1 MSDAALDRRHEFGAF
16 DSMSTEELEAILRMD
31 SYGGENGKYDTDAI
45 LYILEVI
52 DKRQNES
59 AEEKKERTERALEE
73 FKTWYLPSAQEGSF
87 LYYTEEKEPDRAG
100 RPARRLLRR
109 AALIAAVLAGIF
121 ALVLTAQAAGIN
133 IFGAIARWSDETFS
147 FAVSNASYKG
157 NGGGWLAA
165 CRQELED
172 AGLPAEYL
180 PTWLPDGY
188 TPGELEILQ
197 LQAFT
202 QVYLPFEEIDGNS
215 IDISIFIFKDSTSF
229 ERNLLQKNTGY
240 VDQYVVNEH
249 DIYLFFNNNVLN
261 GSCIDNSTNTIIS
274 ISGSLSQN
282 DMIRIFSSIEGLK

>member
-52 DKRQNES
+52 DKRQNET

-121 ALVLTAQAAGIN
+121 ALMLTAQAAGID

-188 TPGELEILQ
+188 TPGELEIDKFNALTKISLQ
-197 LQAFT
+197 IEKTNNQ
-202 QVYLPFEEIDGNS
+202 Y
-215 IDISIFIFKDSTSF
+215 IDISISIISDSTLLDY
-229 ERNLLQKNTGY
+229 NLFQKNNEDVG
-240 VDQYVVNEH
+240 QY
-249 DIYLFFNNNVLN
+249 DINGHTAYLFDNQGVLNGTCINNNV
-261 GSCIDNSTNTIIS
+261 IIS
-274 ISGSLSQN
+274 ISGPLSQKE
-282 DMIRIFSSIEGLK
+282 MERIFDSIEGLQ

>member
-1 MSDAALDRRHEFGAF
+1 MMSDAALDRRHEFGAF

-52 DKRQNES
+52 DKRQNET

-121 ALVLTAQAAGIN
+121 ALMLTAQAAGID

-188 TPGELEILQ
+188 TPGELEIDKFNALTKISLQ
-197 LQAFT
+197 IEKTNNQ
-202 QVYLPFEEIDGNS
+202 Y
-215 IDISIFIFKDSTSF
+215 IDISISIISDSTLLDY
-229 ERNLLQKNTGY
+229 NLFQKNNEDVG
-240 VDQYVVNEH
+240 QY
-249 DIYLFFNNNVLN
+249 DINGHTAYLFDNQGVLNGTCINNNV
-261 GSCIDNSTNTIIS
+261 IIS
-274 ISGSLSQN
+274 ISGPLSQKE
-282 DMIRIFSSIEGLK
+282 MERIFDSIEGLQ

>member
-52 DKRQNES
+52 DKRRNET

-87 LYYTEEKEPDRAG
+87 LYYTEEKAPDRAG

-121 ALVLTAQAAGIN
+121 ALMLTAQAAGID

-188 TPGELEILQ
+188 TPGELEISKLH
-197 LQAFT
+197 AFSKI
-202 QVYLPFEEIDGNS
+202 YLPLQGSNAQS
-215 IDISIFIFKDSTSF
+215 IDISIFVFVDSSSL
-229 ERNLLQKNTGY
+229 EKYLLQKNIGD
-240 VDQYVVNEH
+240 VDQSTISEH
-249 DIYLFFNNNVLN
+249 NIYLFYNYNVLN
-261 GSCIDNSTNTIIS
+261 GSCIIDNTIIS
-274 ISGSLSQN
+274 VSGPLSQN
-282 DMIRIFSSIEGLK
+282 DMIRMFESIKGLQ

>member
-52 DKRQNES
+52 DKRQNET
-59 AEEKKERTERALEE
+59 AGEKKERTERALEE

-87 LYYTEEKEPDRAG
+87 LYYTEEKEPDRAE

-121 ALVLTAQAAGIN
+121 ALMLTAQAAGID

-188 TPGELEILQ
+188 TPGELEITQ
-197 LQAFT
+197 FHDFT
-202 QVYLPFEEIDGNS
+202 KIYLPLDESSGNFIDV
-215 IDISIFIFKDSTSF
+215 FIFTFSDSTSF
-229 ERNLLQKNTGY
+229 EKNLLQKNAGN
-240 VDQYVVNEH
+240 VDYYTTNGH
-249 DIYLFFNNNVLN
+249 IIYLFYNHDTLKGTCIN
-261 GSCIDNSTNTIIS
+261 GNIMITIT
-274 ISGSLSQN
+274 GSLSQN
-282 DMIRIFSSIEGLK
+282 DIITTFNSIEGLQ

>member
-87 LYYTEEKEPDRAG
+87 LYYTEEKEPDRAE

-121 ALVLTAQAAGIN
+121 ALMLTAQAAGID

-188 TPGELEILQ
+188 IPGELKIAQ
-197 LQAFT
+197 LRNFT
-202 QVYLPFEEIDGNS
+202 KIYLPLDGLSDNFID
-215 IDISIFIFKDSTSF
+215 IFIFVFDDSALL
-229 ERNLLQKNTGY
+229 EKNILQKNVGDVSCYTTNG
-240 VDQYVVNEH
+240 H
-249 DIYLFFNNNVLN
+249 IIYLFYNYGTLK
-261 GSCIDNSTNTIIS
+261 GTCINRNIMITV
-274 ISGSLSQN
+274 SGSLSQ
-282 DMIRIFSSIEGLK
+282 DDIKTIFNSIEGLQ

>member
-87 LYYTEEKEPDRAG
+87 LYYTEEKEPDRAE

-121 ALVLTAQAAGIN
+121 ALMLTAQAAGLD

-188 TPGELEILQ
+188 TPGELEITQ
-197 LQAFT
+197 MQDRTEAFLSVEGVT
-202 QVYLPFEEIDGNS
+202 GQYLNILISVFSNS
-215 IDISIFIFKDSTSF
+215 IPIENFEIQKSTEDVTQYKINEYTVYVFYNRKISCGTCCVGNDA
-229 ERNLLQKNTGY
+229 
-240 VDQYVVNEH
+240 V
-249 DIYLFFNNNVLN
+249 
-261 GSCIDNSTNTIIS
+261 IS
-274 ISGSLSQN
+274 ISGLLPQN
-282 DMIRIFSSIEGLK
+282 DIITMFDSIEGLQ

>member
-52 DKRQNES
+52 DKRQNET

-87 LYYTEEKEPDRAG
+87 LYYTEEKAPDRAG

-121 ALVLTAQAAGIN
+121 ALMLTAQAAGLD

-180 PTWLPDGY
+180 PTWLPEGY
-188 TPGELEILQ
+188 TPGELEISEFNSLTEIYFPVNGLDHQHFDISISVFSNPIPMESFQ
-197 LQAFT
+197 LQKNAIDVT
-202 QVYLPFEEIDGNS
+202 QFEIDGHTVY
-215 IDISIFIFKDSTSF
+215 IFYNREMLCGTC
-229 ERNLLQKNTGY
+229 
-240 VDQYVVNEH
+240 
-249 DIYLFFNNNVLN
+249 
-261 GSCIDNSTNTIIS
+261 CIDNNVIVSVAGI
-274 ISGSLSQN
+274 LSQDN
-282 DMIRIFSSIEGLK
+282 IAKIFKSIERLQ

>member
-52 DKRQNES
+52 DKRQNET

-87 LYYTEEKEPDRAG
+87 LYYTEEKEPDRAE

-121 ALVLTAQAAGIN
+121 ALMLTAQAAGID

-188 TPGELEILQ
+188 TPGELEIFQ
-197 LQAFT
+197 LQTFT
-202 QVYLPFEEIDGNS
+202 EIYLPVKKSNGMS
-215 IDISIFIFKDSTSF
+215 ITVSISVFTNFSSLEKH
-229 ERNLLQKNTGY
+229 LLQKNVGDIEQHTING
-240 VDQYVVNEH
+240 H
-249 DIYLFFNNNVLN
+249 IIYLFNNYDTLKGTCTDGNIMVAV
-261 GSCIDNSTNTIIS
+261 
-274 ISGSLSQN
+274 SGSLSPSDIIKVFN
-282 DMIRIFSSIEGLK
+282 SIEGLQ

>member
-52 DKRQNES
+52 DKRQNET

-87 LYYTEEKEPDRAG
+87 LYYTEEKEPDRAE

-121 ALVLTAQAAGIN
+121 ALMLTAQAAGID

-188 TPGELEILQ
+188 TPGELCITKYNALTEI
-197 LQAFT
+197 
-202 QVYLPFEEIDGNS
+202 YLPTEGINDKS
-215 IDISIFIFKDSTSF
+215 INIIISIFSDSASL
-229 ERNLLQKNTGY
+229 EKHLLQKDIRDVTQHTTSG
-240 VDQYVVNEH
+240 H
-249 DIYLFFNNNVLN
+249 DVYLFHNNNVLN
-261 GSCIDNSTNTIIS
+261 GSCIDGNTIII
-274 ISGSLSQN
+274 ISGSISQN
-282 DMIRIFSSIEGLK
+282 EMMKIFDSIEGL